1 MHFLKDFRIL
11 SYAFP
16 NVSMNT
22 NVYFMYLFHFSTSV
36 NLQTPW
42 NRDQTLLTFSISP
55 GIELM
60 VGSTNKL
67 LITWLKITHSVYIKD
82 KPFLVS
88 LICAFVF
95 HSQMVT
101 KIIKATTL
109 NWSQFKSRS
118 SGKSISD
125 I

>member
-22 NVYFMYLFHFSTSV
+22 NVYFMYLLHFSTSV

-82 KPFLVS
+82 KLFLVS
-88 LICAFVF
+88 LICAFIF

-109 NWSQFKSRS
+109 NWSV
-118 SGKSISD
+118 
-125 I
+125 